1 MDRNGRDKDE
11 GDLMMTNYRGQ
22 ERMFWENGGTL
33 KNGGIPKRNWLVGK
47 IKSFTVD
54 VLILRCKWNIQWKIP
69 IMQWE
74 KWTRR

>member
-1 MDRNGRDKDE
+1 MGRNGRDKDE
-11 GDLMMTNYRGQ
+11 GDLMMTNYRG
-22 ERMFWENGGTL
+22 RENVLGEWWAL

-54 VLILRCKWNIQWKIP
+54 VLILRCKWNIQWKIS

>member
-1 MDRNGRDKDE
+1 
-11 GDLMMTNYRGQ
+11 
-22 ERMFWENGGTL
+22 MFWENGGTL